1 MDARSSSTSSTDEI
15 EIGRVGKPHGVQ
27 GAFILDGLI
36 DFAAL
41 TPGFHLRLGGD
52 PFTVES
58 RGGTEKKPIVKLNE
72 LTDRDAAQARRG
84 QSVTAPCDTLTPLK
98 EGEYYAKDLVGRE
111 VRDQNG
117 NFLGIVDRLIN
128 SPTVDILQVMDGS
141 AEVLVPLVGDA
152 IVEIAETAADVGE
165 AVGSAALEII
175 VNADFLN
182 L

>member
-1 MDARSSSTSSTDEI
+1 MDAKSSSTSSTDEI

-27 GAFILDGLI
+27 GAFILDGSI

-41 TPGFHLRLGGD
+41 KPGFHLRLNGD
-52 PFTVES
+52 PFTVQS
-58 RGGTEKKPIVKLNE
+58 RGGTEQKPIVKLNE
-72 LTDRDAAQARRG
+72 LNDRDDASARRG
-84 QSVTAPCDTLTPLK
+84 QSVTAPRGTLTPLK

-117 NFLGIVDRLIN
+117 NFLGIVDRIVN
-128 SPTVDILQVMDGS
+128 SPSVDILTVIDGS
-141 AEVLVPLVGDA
+141 AELLVPLVGDA
-152 IVEIAETAADVGE
+152 IVEIGE
-165 AVGSAALEII
+165 AAGDIGEVALEII